1 VEKLFAA
8 HSPHHQGESF
18 MRSALDLLK
27 LLRSAGSAISAQ
39 AALHSQLIQV
49 EWEEEKNRLSQLL
62 IFALLGLICA
72 MCLLLSLSFLA
83 IALSWDTAYR
93 LHVLVALPVIY
104 SLVLFWV
111 WRRINVLLALSSR
124 TFAATREEI
133 AADLALIKSRL

>member
-1 VEKLFAA
+1 MEKLFAA

>member
-1 VEKLFAA
+1 MEKLFAA
-8 HSPHHQGESF
+8 QSPHYQGESF

-62 IFALLGLICA
+62 AFVFAALIGA
-72 MCLLLSLSFLA
+72 ICLLLSLSLLA
-83 IALSWDTAYR
+83 VALSWDTAYR
-93 LHVLVALPVIY
+93 IHVLIALPIIY
-104 SLVLFWV
+104 SLALLWI
-111 WRRINVLLALSSR
+111 WQRIKHLLALSSR
-124 TFAATREEI
+124 TFAATREEL